1 MIVQRV
7 IHMVP
12 IKIGNLIQLN
22 GHDGV
27 VYYGTVVDK
36 YKEGITIV
44 FSDGDEEH
52 YYTEELENERM
63 YILEVL

>member
-1 MIVQRV
+1 
-7 IHMVP
+7 
-12 IKIGNLIQLN
+12 LN
-22 GHDGV
+22 GYDGV